1 MGTGCCVWFT
11 IPIQHLR
18 ACSRAVIAYDPQSNG
33 RRIARACLLFPA
45 LMNSAFLIRRAVMGH
60 LTSARRGKQCGTL
73 PASGL
78 RQSLGSTL
86 VERS

>member
-60 LTSARRGKQCGTL
+60 LTSARRGTL
-73 PASGL
+73 RAISL